1 MSIAASDLAL
11 LSAYTYSKALDDKS
25 APAGVGAAGAGFA
38 GHMNDHNPALDY
50 GPSDFNV
57 KHRFVNSAVYSLPVG
72 RGKRFLGGMNRAE
85 DLAIGG
91 WQLSVI
97 ATFQT
102 GFPFSINAP
111 DPGAYQSFGM
121 RANQVGRSAL
131 PATRASTS
139 SSTRRPLPS
148 LLSGFTAT
156 SDVTR

>member
-1 MSIAASDLAL
+1 MQR
-11 LSAYTYSKALDDKS
+11 ALDDKS

-38 GHMNDHNPALDY
+38 GHMNDLNPSLDY
-50 GPSDFNV
+50 GPSDFSV

-72 RGKRFLGGMNRAE
+72 RGKRFLGGMNRAG

-111 DPGAYQSFGM
+111 DPGRLPELRDAGKPS
-121 RANQVGRSAL
+121 GRSEL
-131 PATRASTS
+131 
-139 SSTRRPLPS
+139 RPQEHQR
-148 LLSGFTAT
+148 
-156 SDVTR
+156 VV